1 MIKKE
6 RKPSHSWLDCS
17 TKFELH
23 IHNSVVAKILHDFM
37 EIKHSLNIQHIV
49 NVPFAAEIDS
59 EIFQKK
65 STFFIDSDMALQ
77 VSD

>member
-1 MIKKE
+1 
-6 RKPSHSWLDCS
+6 
-17 TKFELH
+17 
-23 IHNSVVAKILHDFM
+23 M

-65 STFFIDSDMALQ
+65 STFFIDFDMALQ